1 MVRSVWDGPC
11 GTVRLGR
18 SMWDGP
24 CDGPGWSV
32 GRPETFIESSFS
44 EISPFRRDLRDFV
57 RIIHSLVKLYQV
69 LEKRKLVEN
78 RGFD

>member
-1 MVRSVWDGPC
+1 MWDGPCGAVRVGRSVWDGPC
-11 GTVRLGR
+11 ER
-18 SMWDGP
+18 
-24 CDGPGWSV
+24 
-32 GRPETFIESSFS
+32 RPETFIESSFS

-57 RIIHSLVKLYQV
+57 GIIHSLVKLYQV